1 MGALTFASFILALL
15 AHSSDAVVVS
25 PCADPE
31 FHTPTSPSS
40 KYRVIIVGAG
50 WAGGGAASEIQR
62 FNNHQANDADK
73 ISFRVLEANS
83 FIGGR
88 GAGAHW
94 IVGGINNPLG
104 QLHKKYAPNGGSTVA
119 RQRWSDAVF
128 YDINGKA
135 STRYKP

>member
-1 MGALTFASFILALL
+1 MGALTFASFVLALL
-15 AHSSDAVVVS
+15 AHSSDAVVS

-31 FHTPTSPSS
+31 FTNPSS
-40 KYRVIIVGAG
+40 DKYRVIIVGAG

-62 FNNHQANDADK
+62 FNNNQANYKK

-88 GAGAHW
+88 GVGAHW
-94 IVGGINNPLG
+94 IVDGSNNPLG
-104 QLHKKYAPNGGSTVA
+104 QLHKKYVPNGESTLA
-119 RQRWSDAVF
+119 RPRWSDAVF

-135 STRYKP
+135 SKIHSL